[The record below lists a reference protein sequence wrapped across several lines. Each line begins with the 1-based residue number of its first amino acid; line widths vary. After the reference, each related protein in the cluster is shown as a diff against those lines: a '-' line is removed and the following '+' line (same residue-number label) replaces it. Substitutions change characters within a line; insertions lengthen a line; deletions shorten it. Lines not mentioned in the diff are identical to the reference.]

1 VNTRGV
7 GLRTLVVRLG
17 TAFAGKVSEMRS
29 TSRRLMT
36 LLFTAVLAVTTLI
49 GAEAAPDN
57 AAAKPWQ
64 LIDNHQKACYVST
77 RGGTN
82 YYGIW
87 ISGTWKR
94 RVNVGAD
101 ALPAGGSYYTS
112 YAPIPA
118 GSSDGVG
125 TLAYVA
131 VVLPTGT
138 AVGTY
143 TSSLW
148 ASDGKTKQRVRITE
162 VVQATSCSHY

>member
-1 VNTRGV
+1 
-7 GLRTLVVRLG
+7 
-17 TAFAGKVSEMRS
+17 MRS
-29 TSRRLMT
+29 TSRRLMA

-49 GAEAAPDN
+49 GAEAAPVN
-57 AAAKPWQ
+57 AAATPTWH

-77 RGGTN
+77 RGGTS

-87 ISGTWKR
+87 ISGSWKR

-101 ALPAGGSYYTS
+101 GLPTGGSYYTS
-112 YAPIPA
+112 YAPIPV

-125 TLAYVA
+125 SLAYVA

-148 ASDGKTKQRVRITE
+148 ASDGRTKERVAITE
-162 VVQATSCSHY
+162 VVQASCGHY

>member
-1 VNTRGV
+1 M
-7 GLRTLVVRLG
+7 
-17 TAFAGKVSEMRS
+17 A
-29 TSRRLMT
+29 

-49 GAEAAPDN
+49 GAEAAPVN
-57 AAAKPWQ
+57 AAAKPTWQ
-64 LIDNHQKACYVST
+64 LIDNHQKTCYVST
-77 RGGTN
+77 RGGTS

-87 ISGTWKR
+87 ISGTWRR

-125 TLAYVA
+125 SLAYVA

-143 TSSLW
+143 LSSLW
-148 ASDGKTKQRVRITE
+148 ASDGKTKERVPITE
-162 VVQATSCSHY
+162 VVQASCGHY